1 MCVRRSKVRA
11 TPWRTSPHVIGEP
24 SCHVRPGRRVNA
36 HVRAPSL
43 GVPASVARSPWMS
56 RWWAP
61 VPYAVRPR
69 AKVRWAKNASGP
81 TYISCG
87 SHVATV
93 PATSTC
99 REPPRWA
106 SPFDTDGAPP
116 SVACVLPDS
125 AEPVHAAAA
134 AARRAALHPAT
145 TDLVSPRTT
154 PRPPPG
160 TARSALGLRRR
171 TRTGRGAGALAG
183 VEDDLADADRLGRDL
198 DALVLAAELEALL
211 EAQLARRDDL
221 LEVVRGGGAHVGELL
236 LLGNV
241 DVHVVGA
248 GVLADDHA
256 LVDLCRRV
264 DEERAAL
271 LEVDHG
277 VGGDD
282 ALAVGDQGAART
294 GRDGA
299 EPRLVV
305 LEDVVGDAGATGLGE
320 ELGAEADEAT
330 AGHEELHADPAGP
343 VVGHLLHAALASG
356 HDLRDGAEELLRG
369 VDREA
374 LDGLVDL
381 AVDLARDDLRV
392 ADGQLVALAAHLLDE
407 DGERELTTALD
418 LPGVRTLR
426 VEDAQRHVADELLV
440 EAVLDHAGRD
450 LRAADL
456 ADHRARVGADRHRDG
471 RLVDGDERQRD
482 RVLGVGERLA
492 DRDLGD
498 ARDGDDV
505 ARAGL
510 LGGLALEGLGH
521 EQLGDLHALLGA
533 VVAAPHD
540 LLALLDRAVEDTE
553 QGEAAE
559 EVGGVEVGDVRLQG
573 RLVVVRRRGDRL
585 EDRLEE
591 GLEVL
596 ALRQATVVGALERRA
611 AGLGRG
617 VDDREVDLLL
627 RRVEVEEELVG
638 LVDDLGD
645 ARVRTVDL
653 VDAQDDRH
661 LRGERLAQHEAG
673 LGQRAL
679 GRVDE
684 QDDTVDHRQA
694 ALALTTEV
702 GVAGGVDDV
711 DRDAV
716 GQAAVLGGLARV
728 VHRGVLR
735 EDRDA
740 LLALEVTGVHRALVD
755 VLVLAE
761 RAGLPEHLV
770 DEGGLAVVD
779 VGDDGDVA
787 DVRAGLHGHEGQ
799 SLRVSRVVR
808 TTASWVVRVWFRRRF
823 GRPDRTQ
830 AGAAAARAARRW
842 AGRRGATRRHG
853 GRPGRASAARRGPR
867 GARACPR
874 RPRRTTPA
882 SRTDRPAATWSPA
895 SDRARARRGARGR
908 RAPRAARGAGP
919 TAGTRPRRPC
929 RRAAPS
935 RRRAPTAPCGG
946 PTAVGSVA
954 PGRRR
959 RRPRRRGVPGAG
971 RGLGCSWRHRWCHS
985 TRSRTTG
992 RARWGVYW

>member
-1 MCVRRSKVRA
+1 MMPSDLRVCRGAARA
-11 TPWRTSPHVIGEP
+11 LLAGAGG
-24 SCHVRPGRRVNA
+24 RPGPLGRVE
-36 HVRAPSL
+36 V
-43 GVPASVARSPWMS
+43 
-56 RWWAP
+56 
-61 VPYAVRPR
+61 
-69 AKVRWAKNASGP
+69 
-81 TYISCG
+81 
-87 SHVATV
+87 
-93 PATSTC
+93 
-99 REPPRWA
+99 
-106 SPFDTDGAPP
+106 
-116 SVACVLPDS
+116 
-125 AEPVHAAAA
+125 
-134 AARRAALHPAT
+134 
-145 TDLVSPRTT
+145 
-154 PRPPPG
+154 
-160 TARSALGLRRR
+160 
-171 TRTGRGAGALAG
+171 
-183 VEDDLADADRLGRDL
+183 DLADAHGLRGDL
-198 DALVLAAELEALL
+198 HALVLAAELQGLL
-211 EAQLARRDDL
+211 EGELARRHDL
-221 LEVVRGGGAHVGELL
+221 LEVVRAGGAHVGELL
-236 LLGNV
+236 LLGDV
-241 DVHVVGA
+241 DVHVVGT

-256 LVDLCRRV
+256 LVDLGARLG
-264 DEERAAL
+264 EQRAAL

-277 VGGDD
+277 AGRDRTG
-282 ALAVGDQGAART
+282 AVGHEGAA
-294 GRDGA
+294 GAGGDGA

-305 LEDVVGDAGATGLGE
+305 LEDVVGDARATRLGE
-320 ELGAEADEAT
+320 ELGAEADEA
-330 AGHEELHADPAGP
+330 AARHEELHADPAGA
-343 VVGHLLHAALASG
+343 VVGHLLHAALAGG
-356 HDLRDGAEELLRG
+356 HDLRDRAEELLGG

-381 AVDLARDDLRV
+381 AVDLTRHDLGL
-392 ADGQLVALAAHLLDE
+392 AHGQLVALAAHLLDE
-407 DGERELTTALD
+407 DGEGQLATALH
-418 LPGVRTLR
+418 LPRVGTLG
-426 VEDAQRHVADELLV
+426 VEDTQRHVADELLV

-450 LRAADL
+450 LGAADL

-471 RLVDGDERQRD
+471 RLVDRDERQRD
-482 RVLGVGERLA
+482 RVLGVGEGLA
-492 DRDLGD
+492 DGD
-498 ARDGDDV
+498 VGNAGHGDDV
-505 ARAGL
+505 AGARL
-510 LGGLALEGLGH
+510 LRGLALEGLGH
-521 EQLGDLHALLGA
+521 EQLGDLDALLRA

-540 LLALLDRAVEDTE
+540 LLTLLDRAVEDTE

-559 EVGGVEVGDVRLQG
+559 EVGGVEVGDVGLQG
-573 RLVVVRRRGDRL
+573 RLVVVGRRGDGL

-596 ALRQATVVGALERRA
+596 ALREAAVVGALGRGT
-611 AGLGRG
+611 AGLGRR

-627 RRVEVEEELVG
+627 GGVEVHEELVR

-645 ARVRTVDL
+645 ARVGAVDL
-653 VDAQDDRH
+653 VDAEDDRH

-684 QDDTVDHRQA
+684 EHDAVDHRQA
-694 ALALTTEV
+694 ALDLATEV

-711 DRDAV
+711 DGDAV
-716 GQAAVLGGLARV
+716 GQAAVLGGLAGV

-823 GRPDRTQ
+823 GRPGRTR
-830 AGAAAARAARRW
+830 AAAAAARPARRW
-842 AGRRGATRRHG
+842 AGRRGATRPHG

-874 RPRRTTPA
+874 RPRRATPA
-882 SRTDRPAATWSPA
+882 SRTGLPAATWSPA
-895 SDRARARRGARGR
+895 WDRARARRGARVH

-959 RRPRRRGVPGAG
+959 RRPRRRGLPGAG

-985 TRSRTTG
+985 TRPRTTG
-992 RARWGVYW
+992 RARSGVYWWHDTTAHRRGDRATAGRPAR

>member
-24 SCHVRPGRRVNA
+24 SCHVRPGRRVKA

-43 GVPASVARSPWMS
+43 GVPALVARSPRMS

-116 SVACVLPDS
+116 SVACVPPAP

-134 AARRAALHPAT
+134 AARTAAPHPAT

-160 TARSALGLRRR
+160 TARSTLGACRRPGPGSG
-171 TRTGRGAGALAG
+171 TRSLVGI
-183 VEDDLADADRLGRDL
+183 EDDLADAHGVGRHL
-198 DALVLAAELEALL
+198 DALVLTAELEALL
-211 EAQLARRDDL
+211 EAQPARRHDL
-221 LEVVRGGGAHVGELL
+221 LEVVGGGGADVRQLL
-236 LLGNV
+236 LLGDV

-256 LVDLCRRV
+256 LVDVGRRV
-264 DEERAAL
+264 GEEDAAL

-277 VGGDD
+277 VRGDGAGTVRD
-282 ALAVGDQGAART
+282 ERAARAR
-294 GRDGA
+294 RDGA

-305 LEDVVGDAGATGLGE
+305 LEDVVGDARAAGLGE

-330 AGHEELHADPAGP
+330 ARHEELHADPAGA
-343 VVGHLLHAALASG
+343 VVGHLLHAALAGG
-356 HDLRDGAEELLRG
+356 HDLRDRAEELFGG

-374 LDGLVDL
+374 LDRLVHL
-381 AVDLARDDLRV
+381 AVDLTRHDLGL
-392 ADGQLVALAAHLLDE
+392 AHGQLVALAAHLLDE
-407 DGERELTTALD
+407 DGEGQLATALH
-418 LPGVRTLR
+418 LPRVGTLG

-450 LRAADL
+450 LGAADL

-471 RLVDGDERQRD
+471 RLVDRDERQQD
-482 RVLGVGERLA
+482 RVLGVGEGLA
-492 DRDLGD
+492 DGDVGD
-498 ARDGDDV
+498 AGHGDDV
-505 ARAGL
+505 AGARL

-521 EQLGDLHALLGA
+521 EQLGDLDALLRA

-559 EVGGVEVGDVRLQG
+559 EVGGVEVRDVGLQG
-573 RLVVVRRRGDRL
+573 RLVVVGRRGDGL

-596 ALRQATVVGALERRA
+596 ALREAAVVGALGRGT
-611 AGLGRG
+611 AGLGRR

-627 RRVEVEEELVG
+627 GGVEVHEELVR

-645 ARVRTVDL
+645 ARVGAVDL
-653 VDAQDDRH
+653 VDAEDDRH

-684 QDDTVDHRQA
+684 QDDAVDHRQA
-694 ALALTTEV
+694 ALDLATEV
-702 GVAGGVDDV
+702 GVARGVDDV
-711 DRDAV
+711 DGDAV
-716 GQAAVLGGLARV
+716 GQAPVGGRLARV

-735 EDRDA
+735 EDGDA
-740 LLALEVTGVHRALVD
+740 LLALEVTGVHRPLVH
-755 VLVLAE
+755 VLVLTE

-787 DVRAGLHGHEGQ
+787 DVRAGLHGHEEQ

-808 TTASWVVRVWFRRRF
+808 TTASWVVLVWFRRRF
-823 GRPDRTQ
+823 APLRWRPLG
-830 AGAAAARAARRW
+830 GASPRDARRW
-842 AGRRGATRRHG
+842 A
-853 GRPGRASAARRGPR
+853 
-867 GARACPR
+867 
-874 RPRRTTPA
+874 
-882 SRTDRPAATWSPA
+882 
-895 SDRARARRGARGR
+895 
-908 RAPRAARGAGP
+908 
-919 TAGTRPRRPC
+919 
-929 RRAAPS
+929 
-935 RRRAPTAPCGG
+935 
-946 PTAVGSVA
+946 
-954 PGRRR
+954 
-959 RRPRRRGVPGAG
+959 
-971 RGLGCSWRHRWCHS
+971 
-985 TRSRTTG
+985 
-992 RARWGVYW
+992 

>member
-24 SCHVRPGRRVNA
+24 SCHVRPGRRVKA

-43 GVPASVARSPWMS
+43 GVPASVARSPRMS

-87 SHVATV
+87 SHVAPV
-93 PATSTC
+93 P
-99 REPPRWA
+99 
-106 SPFDTDGAPP
+106 
-116 SVACVLPDS
+116 
-125 AEPVHAAAA
+125 AAAA
-134 AARRAALHPAT
+134 AARTAAPHPAT

-183 VEDDLADADRLGRDL
+183 VEDDLADADRLGRHL

-211 EAQLARRDDL
+211 EAELARRHDL

-236 LLGNV
+236 LLGDV

-256 LVDLCRRV
+256 LVDLGGRL

-277 VGGDD
+277 IGGDD
-282 ALAVGDQGAART
+282 ALAVRDERTARA

-305 LEDVVGDAGATGLGE
+305 LEDVVGDACATGLGE
-320 ELGAEADEAT
+320 ELGTEADEAT
-330 AGHEELHADPAGP
+330 ARHEELHADPAGA
-343 VVGHLLHAALASG
+343 VVGHLLHAALAGG
-356 HDLRDGAEELLRG
+356 HDLRDRAEELLGG

-374 LDGLVDL
+374 LDRLVDL
-381 AVDLARDDLRV
+381 AVDLTRHDLRL
-392 ADGQLVALAAHLLDE
+392 AHGQLVALAAHLLDE
-407 DGERELTTALD
+407 DGEGQLATALD
-418 LPGVRTLR
+418 LPRVGTLG

-450 LRAADL
+450 LGAADL

-471 RLVDGDERQRD
+471 RLVDRDERQRD
-482 RVLGVGERLA
+482 RVLRVGEGLA
-492 DRDLGD
+492 DGDVGD
-498 ARDGDDV
+498 AGHGDDV
-505 ARAGL
+505 AGAGL

-521 EQLGDLHALLGA
+521 EQLGDLDALLRA

-559 EVGGVEVGDVRLQG
+559 EVGGVEVRDVGLQG
-573 RLVVVRRRGDRL
+573 RLVVVGRRGDGL

-596 ALRQATVVGALERRA
+596 ALREAAVVGALGRGT
-611 AGLGRG
+611 AGLGRR

-627 RRVEVEEELVG
+627 GGVEVHEELVR

-645 ARVRTVDL
+645 ARVGAVDL
-653 VDAQDDRH
+653 VDAEDDRH

-684 QDDTVDHRQA
+684 EHDAVDHRQA
-694 ALALTTEV
+694 ALDLATEV

-711 DRDAV
+711 DGDAV
-716 GQAAVLGGLARV
+716 GEAAVLGGLAGV

-787 DVRAGLHGHEGQ
+787 DVRAGLHGHEEQ
-799 SLRVSRVVR
+799 SLRVWRVVR
-808 TTASWVVRVWFRRRF
+808 TTSSWVCVVGVDGPATHEPGVTAASPRASPRWAGRQAATRRS
-823 GRPDRTQ
+823 
-830 AGAAAARAARRW
+830 AAARAPAN
-842 AGRRGATRRHG
+842 
-853 GRPGRASAARRGPR
+853 AARRGPR
-867 GARACPR
+867 GARASPR
-874 RPRRTTPA
+874 RPPPSTPA
-882 SRTDRPAATWSPA
+882 SRTDRPGATSHPA
-895 SDRARARRGARGR
+895 GGRARARRGARAPP
-908 RAPRAARGAGP
+908 APRAAPGAGRRGA
-919 TAGTRPRRPC
+919 TRRRRPC

-935 RRRAPTAPCGG
+935 RRRGPRARCAAPPGA
-946 PTAVGSVA
+946 GSAA

-959 RRPRRRGVPGAG
+959 RRPRRRGGPGAG
-971 RGLGCSWRHRWCHS
+971 GGLCCSWRPRWCHS
-985 TRSRTTG
+985 GASGRAG
-992 RARWGVYW
+992 RARWGVYWTA

>member
-24 SCHVRPGRRVNA
+24 SCHVRPGRRVKA

-81 TYISCG
+81 TYISWG

-116 SVACVLPDS
+116 GVACVPPDP

-134 AARRAALHPAT
+134 AASTAAVMPAA
-145 TDLVSPRTT
+145 TDLISPRTT
-154 PRPPPG
+154 PRPPTG
-160 TARSALGLRRR
+160 TGRSAFGLRRR
-171 TRTGRGAGALAG
+171 TRTGRGPGALAG
-183 VEDDLADADRLGRDL
+183 VEDDLADADRLGRHL

-211 EAQLARRDDL
+211 EAELARRDDL

-236 LLGNV
+236 LLGDV

-256 LVDLCRRV
+256 LVDLGGRV

-271 LEVDHG
+271 LEVDHR

-282 ALAVGDQGAART
+282 ALAVRDERAARA
-294 GRDGA
+294 GRDRA

-305 LEDVVGDAGATGLGE
+305 LEHVVGDARAARLGE
-320 ELGAEADEAT
+320 ELGAEDDEAST
-330 AGHEELHADPAGP
+330 RHEELHADPAGA
-343 VVGHLLHAALASG
+343 VVGHLLHAALAGG

-381 AVDLARDDLRV
+381 AVDLARDDLRL

-450 LRAADL
+450 LRAAHL
-456 ADHRARVGADRHRDG
+456 ADHRARVGADGHRDG

-482 RVLGVGERLA
+482 RVLGVGEGLA

-505 ARAGL
+505 TGAGL
-510 LGGLALEGLGH
+510 LRRLALEGLGH
-521 EQLGDLHALLGA
+521 EQLGDLDALLRA
-533 VVAAPHD
+533 VVTAPHD
-540 LLALLDRAVEDTE
+540 LLPLLDRAVEDTE
-553 QGEAAE
+553 QGETAE
-559 EVGGVEVGDVRLQG
+559 EVGGVEVGDMRLERG
-573 RLVVVRRRGDRL
+573 LVVVGRRGDRL

-591 GLEVL
+591 GLEVG
-596 ALRQATVVGALERRA
+596 ALREAAVVGTLERRA
-611 AGLGRG
+611 SGLGRR

-627 RRVEVEEELVG
+627 GGVEVEEELVG

-645 ARVRTVDL
+645 ARVGTVDL
-653 VDAQDDRH
+653 VDAEDDRH

-684 QDDTVDHRQA
+684 QDDPVDHRQA
-694 ALALTTEV
+694 ALDLATEV

-711 DRDAV
+711 DGDAV
-716 GQAAVLGGLARV
+716 SEATVGGRLARV

-735 EDRDA
+735 EDGDA
-740 LLALEVTGVHRALVD
+740 LLALEVAGVHGSLVD

-779 VGDDGDVA
+779 VSDDGDVA
-787 DVRAGLHGHEGQ
+787 DVRTGLQRHEGH
-799 SLRVSRVVR
+799 SLRVLRCLCTCSPGSRRVR
-808 TTASWVVRVWFRRRF
+808 PFS
-823 GRPDRTQ
+823 
-830 AGAAAARAARRW
+830 
-842 AGRRGATRRHG
+842 
-853 GRPGRASAARRGPR
+853 
-867 GARACPR
+867 PR
-874 RPRRTTPA
+874 RPPA
-882 SRTDRPAATWSPA
+882 F
-895 SDRARARRGARGR
+895 RGR
-908 RAPRAARGAGP
+908 LPARLSG
-919 TAGTRPRRPC
+919 
-929 RRAAPS
+929 
-935 RRRAPTAPCGG
+935 
-946 PTAVGSVA
+946 
-954 PGRRR
+954 
-959 RRPRRRGVPGAG
+959 
-971 RGLGCSWRHRWCHS
+971 
-985 TRSRTTG
+985 
-992 RARWGVYW
+992 